1 MTEIFSIAVTFIVSL
16 TVALIWASLL
26 TNKDESDTNL

>member
-26 TNKDESDTNL
+26 TNKDESDTD